1 MKIVLLI
8 DSLHSIAAGSERQI
22 FKLIE
27 GLSATEHEV
36 RLFVLRHTEFSRK
49 LISFPCAIESLEIF
63 SIASISAIT
72 KMWTL
77 RQRFLNEKV
86 DVVHAYFPDA
96 CLLAP
101 LYLKHTSNK
110 VITSRRDMGLI
121 YKGKPAWIY
130 KHLRHR
136 TDKVISN
143 SAAVA
148 KLITNTESLKN
159 NQSLVI
165 YNGIETPENIQPET
179 NHNIFRDADSL
190 KLILVANIKPV
201 KRTLDAVKAIHQ
213 LRGNNINVELA
224 LAGEKQDPEYT
235 QTIENYIH
243 TNALQPSI
251 HWLGQVNEPR
261 RILPQAHIG
270 ILISD
275 SEGLSNAI
283 MEYMQM
289 GLPIIATSVGGNPEL
304 VTHNENGLLIE
315 PGNVT
320 QLVESILKLSE
331 SQTYRDKLGANGKKR
346 INRDFSIANMINK
359 HINAYQAN

>member
-1 MKIVLLI
+1 MKIVLFI

-27 GLSATEHEV
+27 GLAATEHDV
-36 RLFVLRHTEFSRK
+36 RLFVLRHTEFSRN
-49 LISFPCAIESLEIF
+49 LSDFPCKIESLEIF

-72 KMWTL
+72 KMRTL

-101 LYLKHTSNK
+101 LFLKHNSNK
-110 VITSRRDMGLI
+110 IITSRRDMGLI
-121 YKGKPAWIY
+121 YKGKPAWLY
-130 KHLRHR
+130 KSLRHR

-148 KLITNTESLKN
+148 KLITKTESLKSS
-159 NQSLVI
+159 QSLVI
-165 YNGIETPENIQPET
+165 YNGIESSENILLNT
-179 NHNIFRDADSL
+179 SHNIFQRTDSL

-201 KRTLDAVKAIHQ
+201 KRTLDAVKAVHQ
-213 LRGNNINVELA
+213 LLNNNVNVEIA
-224 LAGEKQDPEYT
+224 LAGERQDLEYT
-235 QTIENYIH
+235 QAIESYIEA
-243 TNALQPSI
+243 NGLQTSI

-270 ILISD
+270 LLISE

-289 GLPIIATSVGGNPEL
+289 GLPIIATAVGGNPEL
-304 VTHNENGLLIE
+304 VAHNENGLLIE
-315 PGNVT
+315 RGNVAE
-320 QLVESILKLSE
+320 LVASVLKLHE
-331 SQTYRDKLGANGKKR
+331 SQSYRKELGDNGKKR
-346 INRDFSIANMINK
+346 IQRDFSIANMINK
-359 HINAYQAN
+359 HIDTYQAN